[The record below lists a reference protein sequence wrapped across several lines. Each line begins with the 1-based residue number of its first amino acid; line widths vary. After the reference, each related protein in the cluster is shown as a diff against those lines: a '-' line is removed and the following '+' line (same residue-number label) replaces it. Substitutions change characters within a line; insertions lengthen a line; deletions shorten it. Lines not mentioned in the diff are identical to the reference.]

1 MKGRVITR
9 KVKQVKVNDSM
20 IDKAINN
27 VSGSANYM
35 KDMEYI
41 VGNVFTIDKPF
52 YISQL
57 KRVKGTYTL
66 IMNNTKNINHKFFKE
81 FAANWTKLDIDH
93 AYKKVTNKKT
103 GKTKEK
109 LSVTPKDIISSQWFS
124 QLRQLDVIITNLIDQ
139 FKIESADMS
148 DETTKI
154 INQNPNTVDAFKFFG
169 RKISEEGIHQIVFV
183 LNKFVKDVFEVL
195 LNPMYDYQKYI
206 VNHWLP
212 QIDAVVSARA
222 NKNPELKGLKTE
234 DTQKYVGLF
243 AKAKYRLG
251 LMESTNGINTNDFT
265 KVFLDVIGESEI
277 ANLDAARF
285 MDILDTIDVS
295 SIDKTGKLQQTLELT
310 KLNIEKAKDSKF
322 NLEEV
327 VKDFETIINMGNEE
341 EQEATAPAVSTVEDI
356 F

>member
-52 YISQL
+52 YVAQL

-81 FAANWTKLDIDH
+81 FATNWNKLDLDH

-109 LSVTPKDIISSQWFS
+109 LSVTPKDIISSQWFA

-148 DETTKI
+148 DESTKI
-154 INQNPNTVDAFKFFG
+154 INENPNTVDAFKFFG

-251 LMESTNGINTNDFT
+251 LTENTNDFT

-310 KLNIEKAKDSKF
+310 KANIEKAKDSKF

-341 EQEATAPAVSTVEDI
+341 EEQVVTSTVEDI

>member
-1 MKGRVITR
+1 MKARVITR
-9 KVKQVKVNDSM
+9 KVKQVKVSDSM

-27 VSGSANYM
+27 VSGSSNYM

-52 YISQL
+52 YIEQL
-57 KRVKGTYTL
+57 KRVKGTYKL
-66 IMNNTKNINHKFFKE
+66 IKDNTKNINHKFFKD
-81 FAANWTKLDIDH
+81 FTVSWQKLDLDH
-93 AYKKVTNKKT
+93 AYKKIANKKT
-103 GKTKEK
+103 GKIKEK
-109 LSVTPKDIISSQWFS
+109 IAITPKDIISSQWFA
-124 QLRQLDVIITNLIDQ
+124 QLRQLDVVITNLIDQ
-139 FKIESADMS
+139 FKIESLDMS
-148 DETTKI
+148 EETIKI
-154 INQNPNTVDAFKFFG
+154 INENPNTVDAFKFFG

-195 LNPMYDYQKYI
+195 MNPMYDYQKYI

-251 LMESTNGINTNDFT
+251 LTENTNDFT

-327 VKDFETIINMGNEE
+327 VKDFETIINMSNGE
-341 EQEATAPAVSTVEDI
+341 EQEATAPSVSSVEDI

>member
-9 KVKQVKVNDSM
+9 KVKQVNSSM

-81 FAANWTKLDIDH
+81 FAANWTKLDLDH

-109 LSVTPKDIISSQWFS
+109 LSVTPKCIISSQWFS

-154 INQNPNTVDAFKFFG
+154 INENPNTVDAFKFFG

-251 LMESTNGINTNDFT
+251 LTENTNDFT

-341 EQEATAPAVSTVEDI
+341 EEQVVTSTVEDI

>member
-52 YISQL
+52 YVAQL

-81 FAANWTKLDIDH
+81 FATNWNKLDLDH

-109 LSVTPKDIISSQWFS
+109 LSVTPKDIISSQWFA

-154 INQNPNTVDAFKFFG
+154 INENPNTVDAFKFFG
-169 RKISEEGIHQIVFV
+169 RKISDEGIHQIVFV

-251 LMESTNGINTNDFT
+251 LTENTNDFT

-310 KLNIEKAKDSKF
+310 KMNIEKAKDSKF

-341 EQEATAPAVSTVEDI
+341 EEQVVTSTVEDI

>member
-9 KVKQVKVNDSM
+9 KVKQVNSSM

-52 YISQL
+52 YVAQL
-57 KRVKGTYTL
+57 KRVKGTYGL

-81 FAANWTKLDIDH
+81 FATNWNKLDLDH

-109 LSVTPKDIISSQWFS
+109 LSVTPKDIISSQWFA

-154 INQNPNTVDAFKFFG
+154 INENPNTVDAFKFFG
-169 RKISEEGIHQIVFV
+169 RNISEEGIHQIVFV

-251 LMESTNGINTNDFT
+251 LTENTNDFT

-310 KLNIEKAKDSKF
+310 KMNIEKAKDSKF

-341 EQEATAPAVSTVEDI
+341 EEQVVTSTVEDI